1 LALPPRFFRFIILF
15 CRHSPLIDRSSP
27 PPGEAGQDAS
37 LGFKFE
43 QIQVYHRATDQY
55 IKKSFPRKVRTHP
68 LLCTHARARTHA
80 RTVLTRSYNRTRTRA
95 RTTQSGNK
103 KAEKATKELLRFL
116 YDGERIHYAVVDVL
130 LARLAELILWLERD
144 ARGGFL
150 PFLLLKTTLLLAY
163 DTAEPEAGEAI
174 QVKVHDSSAR
184 AHTRHTHTHKTLTPS
199 TTDHGFR
206 ALQAQAGGSRGPFA
220 LLS

>member
-1 LALPPRFFRFIILF
+1 
-15 CRHSPLIDRSSP
+15 
-27 PPGEAGQDAS
+27 
-37 LGFKFE
+37 
-43 QIQVYHRATDQY
+43 
-55 IKKSFPRKVRTHP
+55 
-68 LLCTHARARTHA
+68 
-80 RTVLTRSYNRTRTRA
+80 VLTRSYNRTRTRA

-174 QVKVHDSSAR
+174 QVKVHDSSAHAR
-184 AHTRHTHTHKTLTPS
+184 AHDTRHTTHTHTHTHTHKTLTPS